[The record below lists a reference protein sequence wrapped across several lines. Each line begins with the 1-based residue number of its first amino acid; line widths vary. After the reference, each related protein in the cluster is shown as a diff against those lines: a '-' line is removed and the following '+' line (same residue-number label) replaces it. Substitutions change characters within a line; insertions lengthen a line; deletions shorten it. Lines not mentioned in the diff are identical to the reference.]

1 MVFSTATATTN
12 NVALLQANT
21 NVSTQEMCNNNQIID
36 SSAIKVSIGTVACDT
51 FSVGNVTA
59 TSKATCN
66 QYAEVAVL
74 SKVLVDQ
81 VANSESSASLL
92 GLFDQALSN
101 ANNFV
106 QVQNNVSALLAAS
119 CTNSQKINIGDRS
132 FTAGVI
138 SGQRC
143 EIFNGAFSQEA
154 ACLQTLTADIT
165 NTSEVSQTAVAKAT
179 AGLDLGQLILF
190 LLLLFGGGA
199 LLSVFGALLKAI
211 ITGGGRSVSAAQSSG
226 LFGSGG
232 LSISELTA
240 KRNGLQQVLAQRDR
254 AAQSLQSFVSRIQT
268 PPRI

>member
-1 MVFSTATATTN
+1 MVFSSASATSSN
-12 NVALLQANT
+12 IALLSANT
-21 NVSTQEMCNNNQIID
+21 NVSTQESCNNNQVIN
-36 SSAIKVSIGTVACDT
+36 SSSIKVNIGTINCQT
-51 FSVGNVTA
+51 LLVGNLTA

-66 QYAEVAVL
+66 QYAEIAVMA
-74 SKVLVDQ
+74 KVLADQ

-92 GLFDQALSN
+92 GFAEQALAN
-101 ANNFV
+101 ATNFV

-119 CTNSQKINIGDRS
+119 CTNSQKVNIGERS

-138 SGQRC
+138 SGETC

-154 ACLQTLTADIT
+154 SCLQTLKADIT
-165 NTSEVSQTAVAKAT
+165 NTTEVSQTATAKAT

-199 LLSVFGALLKAI
+199 LLAIFGALLKAI
-211 ITGGGRSVSAAQSSG
+211 ITGGGRAVAKSESSG

-240 KRNGLQQVLAQRDR
+240 KKNGLLNIVKQRDR
-254 AAQSLQSFVSRIQT
+254 AAQSLQTFVNRIQT
-268 PPRI
+268 PPRL